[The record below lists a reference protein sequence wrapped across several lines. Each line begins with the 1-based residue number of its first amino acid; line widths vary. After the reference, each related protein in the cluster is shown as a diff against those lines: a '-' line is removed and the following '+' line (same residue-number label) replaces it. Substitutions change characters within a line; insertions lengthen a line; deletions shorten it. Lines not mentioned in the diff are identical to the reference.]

1 MLILKQTTVEFDGI
15 NASPFCAKVELF
27 LNYYQIPFKI
37 EAALPM
43 HGPYKKIP
51 FVEYQGETI
60 GDSELILQRLIKDY
74 GIDLGLT
81 EAQLATGRSWQ
92 QLLEQ
97 HLYWVIVYNRWVP
110 EDSWQ
115 KLEDAFFSGLKW
127 PLRPIIA
134 KQSRK
139 LAQKNLYSQG
149 MGRFS
154 LEQVV
159 QAGRADLK
167 ALSAHLSVNKYIC
180 GQTFS
185 YFDLIAYATI
195 KNINNQQM
203 KIALTAVIQEFQALL
218 DYQRRIETV
227 IKNSHASEQQPAL
240 KRA

>member
-43 HGPYKKIP
+43 HGPHKKIP

-60 GDSELILQRLIKDY
+60 ADSELILQRLIKDY
-74 GIDLGLT
+74 SIDLGLT
-81 EAQLATGRSWQ
+81 DPQLAQGRAWQ

-97 HLYWVIVYNRWVP
+97 HLYWIIVYNRWIP
-110 EDSWQ
+110 EDSWE
-115 KLEDAFFSGLKW
+115 KLEGAFFSALKW
-127 PLRPIIA
+127 PIRPIIA

-139 LAQKNLYSQG
+139 LAKKNLYSQG
-149 MGRFS
+149 IGRFS
-154 LEQVV
+154 LEQVLH
-159 QAGRADLK
+159 AGRADLK

-180 GQTFS
+180 GDTFS

-203 KIALTAVIQEFQALL
+203 KIALTAVIQEFQSLL
-218 DYQRRIETV
+218 DHQSRIETV
-227 IKNSHASEQQPAL
+227 VKNQNANSQYSEM

>member
-74 GIDLGLT
+74 NIDLNLT
-81 EAQLATGRSWQ
+81 APALAQGRAWQ
-92 QLLEQ
+92 LLLEQ
-97 HLYWVIVYNRWVP
+97 HLYWNIVYNRWVP
-110 EDSWQ
+110 EDSWE
-115 KLEDAFFSGLKW
+115 KLETAFFSGLKW

-134 KQSRK
+134 KQARK

-154 LEQVV
+154 LEQVL

-167 ALSAHLSVNKYIC
+167 ALSAHLSANKYIC
-180 GQTFS
+180 GDTFS
-185 YFDLIAYATI
+185 YFDLITYATI

-203 KIALTAVIQEFQALL
+203 KIALTAVAQEFQPLL
-218 DYQRRIETV
+218 DYQKRVALV
-227 IKNSHASEQQPAL
+227 IKNPPNRAQQKTA
-240 KRA
+240 

>member
-51 FVEYQGETI
+51 FVEYQNETI

-74 GIDLGLT
+74 NIDLGLT
-81 EAQLATGRSWQ
+81 PPQLAQGRAWQ
-92 QLLEQ
+92 LLLEQ
-97 HLYWVIVYNRWVP
+97 HLYWIIVYNRWVP
-110 EDSWQ
+110 ENSWQ
-115 KLEDAFFSGLKW
+115 KLEKAFFSGLKW

-139 LAQKNLYSQG
+139 LAIKNLYSQG
-149 MGRFS
+149 IGRFS
-154 LEQVV
+154 LEQVLH
-159 QAGRADLK
+159 AGREDLK
-167 ALSAHLSVNKYIC
+167 ALNCHLSENKYMC
-180 GQTFS
+180 GDSFS
-185 YFDLIAYATI
+185 YFDLITYASV

-203 KIALTAVIQEFQALL
+203 EIALTSVIEEFQPLL
-218 DYQRRIETV
+218 DYQQRIELIINNPPTSTR
-227 IKNSHASEQQPAL
+227 KQQKIA
-240 KRA
+240 